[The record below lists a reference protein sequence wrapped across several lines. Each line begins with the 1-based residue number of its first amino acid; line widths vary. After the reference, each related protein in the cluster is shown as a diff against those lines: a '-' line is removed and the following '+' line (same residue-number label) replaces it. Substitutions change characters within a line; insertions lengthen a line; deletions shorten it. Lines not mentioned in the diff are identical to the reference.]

1 MAFCLH
7 CGVENPDEA
16 RYCHNC
22 GVELLYAQTPTPR
35 PETVVEGVPNPD
47 DRAQRAGGTSGS
59 AEPRDDVG
67 PPVPGGK
74 EQSQET

>member
-7 CGVENPDEA
+7 CGADNPDEA

-22 GVELLYAQTPTPR
+22 GVELGFVQTPTPR

-47 DRAQRAGGTSGS
+47 DRAQRAARPKPQAGGGDAGATDPTE
-59 AEPRDDVG
+59 AE
-67 PPVPGGK
+67 
-74 EQSQET
+74 EI